1 MSLFSVPISTS
12 GKLDKKVLPAF
23 NREAESENLDETLPA
38 TETENKISSIWKRI
52 LQLKNLDIQENFFD
66 LGG

>member
-1 MSLFSVPISTS
+1 MPISTS
-12 GKLDKKVLPAF
+12 GKLDKKVLPVF
-23 NREAESENLDETLPA
+23 NRDVEADTADEALPT
-38 TETENKISSIWKRI
+38 TETEKKVSEIWKRI